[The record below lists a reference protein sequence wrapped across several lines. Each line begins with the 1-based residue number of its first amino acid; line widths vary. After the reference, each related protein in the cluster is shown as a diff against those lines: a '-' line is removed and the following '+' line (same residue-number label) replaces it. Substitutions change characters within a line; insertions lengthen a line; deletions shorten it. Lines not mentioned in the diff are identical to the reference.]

1 MVRFDPSKFDAPLKV
16 PHTGWNTINFA
27 KQTPINKDLEASEY
41 LYFVHSYHV
50 VCEED
55 AALGF
60 TEYGYKFVSA
70 VCKDNIFGFQPHPE
84 KSHETGLKIL
94 RNFGEM

>member
-1 MVRFDPSKFDAPLKV
+1 M
-16 PHTGWNTINFA
+16 
-27 KQTPINKDLEASEY
+27 
-41 LYFVHSYHV
+41 HSYHV
-50 VCEED
+50 VCEDD

-60 TEYGYKFVSA
+60 SEYGYKFVSA
-70 VCKDNIFGFQPHPE
+70 VRKDNIFGFQPHPE